1 MKKTL
6 LSLGAAALLLTSCDT
21 STKDSY
27 QTLTYPEYNLLVDT
41 QDVDAL
47 AQASYSDYQVKFN
60 ISKYCIDVKSS
71 DIIINNQKYSF
82 ETDTMAVRQKYFT
95 IDGNTSYFLTFS
107 KKGSV
112 GTGSAASDLTGTFV
126 GCFVPQTSD
135 ILNPSFTLAA
145 QERLDLSYTLNG
157 RYRVQTFWPAAYYQG
172 RNVAIS
178 GSDTYATTK
187 TGYLTQIDF
196 EKKTATIYVYN
207 AEFSADKENAMPK
220 VMRFEG
226 IPVIFDHYGFR
237 LESAAPKTQV
247 LGIKD
252 NRTALVDSVGFEAK
266 DFILELTSADLTDV
280 MISYKLKG
288 NQINFQGTSILKPG
302 N

>member
-41 QDVDAL
+41 QDMEAP
-47 AQASYSDYQVKFN
+47 AQASYGDYQVKFN
-60 ISKYCIDVKSS
+60 ISKYCVDVKAS

-95 IDGNTSYFLTFS
+95 IDGTPSYYMMFS
-107 KKGSV
+107 KN
-112 GTGSAASDLTGTFV
+112 GSAGNAVSDMTGTFV
-126 GCFVPQTSD
+126 GCFVPQTND
-135 ILNPSFTLAA
+135 ILNPSFALAA
-145 QERLDLSYTLNG
+145 QERLDLRYTLNG
-157 RYRVQTFWPAAYYQG
+157 RYHVQTFWPAAYYTG
-172 RNVAIS
+172 RNVAVS
-178 GSDTYATTK
+178 GSGTHTATN

-196 EKKTATIYVYN
+196 EKKTASIYVYN
-207 AEFSADKENAMPK
+207 AEFSADKDNAMPK

-226 IPVIFDHYGFR
+226 IPVVFNHYGFR

-252 NRTALVDSVGFEAK
+252 KRTALVDSVGFEAT
-266 DFILELTSADLTDV
+266 DFLLELTSDDLTDV

-288 NQINFQGTSILKPG
+288 NQINFQGTSILKPT

>member
-6 LSLGAAALLLTSCDT
+6 LSLGAVALLLASCDPN
-21 STKDSY
+21 TKDSY
-27 QTLTYPEYNLLVDT
+27 QTLTYPEYNLIVDT
-41 QDVDAL
+41 QDMDAD
-47 AQASYSDYQVKFN
+47 AQASYGDYQVKFN
-60 ISKYCIDVKSS
+60 ISQYCVDVKAS

-95 IDGNTSYFLTFS
+95 IDGTTSYYMMFY
-107 KKGSV
+107 KNGIA
-112 GTGSAASDLTGTFV
+112 GAGSAASDLTGTFV
-126 GCFVPQTSD
+126 GCFVPQTND
-135 ILNPSFTLAA
+135 ILNPSFALAA
-145 QERLDLSYTLNG
+145 QERLDLRYTLNG

-172 RNVAIS
+172 RNVAVS
-178 GSDTYATTK
+178 GSDTYTSTK

-196 EKKTATIYVYN
+196 EKKTASIYVYN

-226 IPVIFDHYGFR
+226 IPVVFDHYGFR

-266 DFILELTSADLTDV
+266 DFTLELTSDDLTDV

-288 NQINFQGTSILKPG
+288 NQINFQGTSILKPT